1 MKIRATRLL
10 CATASA
16 ASLLAGAALADGPAA
31 PAAPPAAP
39 AAAPM
44 GQPTMGPTLNADPNP
59 PSFDAGPLG
68 KVYVTGAVS
77 GLGMVQT
84 EHSPFDRSNLADISS
99 GLLFIQTTTGPVQFF
114 INAGVYSLPAL
125 GTPYVHATTLTSS
138 TYSAIPMAY
147 VKLQPTSTL
156 SIQIGKLP
164 TLIGA
169 EAAYTFQNINI
180 ERGLLWNQEPVFSD
194 GVQVNYAK
202 GPVSASVSLN
212 DGFYSNRYNWLSGSF
227 AYTLSPKDSI
237 TVAGGGALSK
247 YTRQSAATPVF
258 QNNSDILNL
267 IWTHTEGAWVIT
279 PYFQYTHASAIDI
292 GGTDYAG
299 ADTYSG
305 AILAKY
311 SFNAHWSLAGRVEYV
326 ASSSAS
332 CMAGDDECAQTSLL
346 YGPGSKAVSV
356 TLTPTYQKG
365 IFFVRGEASYV
376 GITSGAPGAGFGQD
390 GNARSQF
397 RGLLETGFIF

>member
-1 MKIRATRLL
+1 MMKIRATRIL
-10 CATASA
+10 CATAA
-16 ASLLAGAALADGPAA
+16 TASLLAGAALADEQAA
-31 PAAPPAAP
+31 PAAPSAP
-39 AAAPM
+39 VAAPM
-44 GQPTMGPTLNADPNP
+44 AQPTMGPTLSADPNP

-68 KVYVTGAVS
+68 KVYVTGAVT
-77 GLGMVQT
+77 GLGMVQS
-84 EHSPFDRSNLADISS
+84 EHSPYDRSNLADISN
-99 GLLFIQTTTGPVQFF
+99 GQVFIQTTSGPVQFF
-114 INAGVYSLPAL
+114 LNAGVYSFPAL
-125 GTPYVHATTLTSS
+125 GTPYVHATTLTSN

-169 EAAYTFQNINI
+169 EAAYTFQNIDI

-202 GPVSASVSLN
+202 GPVTASVSLN
-212 DGFYSNRYNWLSGSF
+212 DGFYSNRYNWLSGLL

-258 QNNSDILNL
+258 QNNSDIIDL

-279 PYFQYTHASAIDI
+279 PYFQYTHASAIEVD
-292 GGTDYAG
+292 GTDYAG

-311 SFNAHWSLAGRVEYV
+311 SFNSHWSLGGRVEYI

-332 CMAGDDECAQTSLL
+332 CLTDDETCVQTNLL

-356 TLTPTYQKG
+356 TLTPTYQRG
-365 IFFVRGEASYV
+365 IFFARAEASYV
-376 GITSGAPGAGFGQD
+376 DVTSGAPGAGFGED

-397 RGLLETGFIF
+397 RGLLEAGFLF